1 MKQIAQN
8 YKSGELALL
17 EVPVPAAR
25 PGGVVVRTEFSLIS
39 TGTEMMKINES
50 KLSLIGKA
58 RARPDQVKKVMQ
70 SVSQQGLRATYRK
83 VSDRLDSY
91 TPLGYSLCGE
101 VVEVGAGMEHL
112 AVGQRVACAGNS
124 YALHAEYNWVPR
136 NLCVPVPEGVAAEH
150 AAFTT
155 VGAIAMQ
162 GYRQSEARLG
172 ETACVIGLG
181 LVGQLLTQILRAAGV
196 NVVGLDPSPERCQ
209 LAERMGA
216 ATCCPPD
223 PASRGPV
230 LETLAALTDGAG
242 ADHVFLTAGGDTN
255 QPVEVAAELAR
266 DRARVVDIGKVRLD
280 LPWTEYY
287 AKELDVRFSRSY
299 GPGRYD
305 PSYEEGG
312 VDYPIGYVRW
322 TERRN
327 MACFLDL
334 VAEGRLDLEPLV
346 SAVLP
351 FEDAVGAYERI
362 QRGEQGGVGLLFRY
376 SPNGS
381 VQRRLAIPAPSSRP
395 ARRPVVRLGVIGAGN
410 YATSMLLPHLQDRTD
425 VRLVEVATATGLSA
439 TNAQRRFGF
448 ERCSTDHRGLLADEA
463 VDAVVI
469 ATRHHAHAAMVC
481 EALRAGK
488 AVFVEKPLAVDPDQL
503 QAILAAVGDSGN
515 DRLMVGF
522 NRRFAPLL
530 VDLKGDFGARSG
542 PVQVRYDVNAGRLE
556 AGSWYAQPEEGS
568 RLVGRGLPLR
578 RHRSPGGSTRT
589 RSRCSPRPLATP
601 TTPRAR
607 CCIPTGR
614 WPPSPTRP
622 AGTPARPRSCSRSPG
637 TGSWPGCT
645 TSNGPSCGGV
655 AAATSAAPAP
665 ASTRARS
672 RSWTPSCGPSPRPG
686 PCRSPWSRWWP
697 PPWPPSPPAAAWPAA
712 AWRPWPATGPPRRAP
727 ARQTMEARGHEPW
740 VVCPPA
746 GQHVASGDGRPG
758 PRRADQAP
766 LAWAAGH

>member
-17 EVPVPAAR
+17 DVPVPAAR

-150 AAFTT
+150 AAFTA
-155 VGAIAMQ
+155 VGAIAMH

-181 LVGQLLTQILRAAGV
+181 LVGQLLVQILRAAGV

-209 LAERMGA
+209 LAERLGA
-216 ATCCPPD
+216 ATCRSPD
-223 PASRGPV
+223 RASRGPV
-230 LETLAALTDGAG
+230 LETLATLTDGAG

-255 QPVEVAAELAR
+255 EPVEVAVELAR
-266 DRARVVDIGKVRLD
+266 DRAQVVDIGKVRLD
-280 LPWTEYY
+280 LPWTDYY

-334 VAEGRLDLEPLV
+334 VAEGRLELEPLI

-351 FEDAVGAYERI
+351 FDDAVAAYERI

-376 SPNGS
+376 SPDGS
-381 VQRRLAIPAPSSRP
+381 LQRRLSIPAPSSRP

-410 YATSMLLPHLQDRTD
+410 YATSMLLPHLQDRSD

-488 AVFVEKPLAVDPDQL
+488 AVFVEKPLAVDSDQL

-530 VDLKGDFGARSG
+530 VELKGDFGARGG

-556 AGSWYAQPEEGS
+556 PGSWYARPEEGS
-568 RLVGRGLPLR
+568 RLVGEGC
-578 RHRSPGGSTRT
+578 HFIDTV
-589 RSRCSPRPLATP
+589 
-601 TTPRAR
+601 
-607 CCIPTGR
+607 
-614 WPPSPTRP
+614 
-622 AGTPARPRSCSRSPG
+622 
-637 TGSWPGCT
+637 SWWLDQDP
-645 TSNGPSCGGV
+645 V
-655 AAATSAAPAP
+655 AVFAAATGDPDDT
-665 ASTRARS
+665 ASTLLYPDGS
-672 RSWTPSCGPSPRPG
+672 V
-686 PCRSPWSRWWP
+686 
-697 PPWPPSPPAAAWPAA
+697 
-712 AWRPWPATGPPRRAP
+712 ATIAYQTGGDSRAP
-727 ARQTMEARGHEPW
+727 KELLQVTGDRQLARLHNFQRSELWRSGRRRVRRSHTGIDKGQKQELDAFVRAVADARAMPIPLESL
-740 VVCPPA
+740 
-746 GQHVASGDGRPG
+746 VATT
-758 PRRADQAP
+758 
-766 LAWAAGH
+766 LATFAAGRSQASRRLEAVAGERPAEAGSGVADDGGART

>member
-1 MKQIAQN
+1 MRQIAQN

-17 EVPVPAAR
+17 EVPVPAAL

-216 ATCCPPD
+216 STCCPPD

-242 ADHVFLTAGGDTN
+242 ADHVLLTAGGETN

-334 VAEGRLDLEPLV
+334 VAEGRLNLEPLV

-376 SPNGS
+376 STNGS
-381 VQRRLAIPAPSSRP
+381 AQQRLAIPAPSSRP

-410 YATSMLLPHLQDRTD
+410 YATSMLLPHLHDRAD

-439 TNAQRRFGF
+439 TNAQHRFGF

-488 AVFVEKPLAVDPDQL
+488 AVFVEKPLAVDSDQL
-503 QAILAAVGDSGN
+503 QAILSAVTDSGN

-530 VDLKGDFGARSG
+530 VHLKSAFGARSG

-556 AGSWYAQPEEGS
+556 SGSWYAQPEQGS
-568 RLVGRGLPLR
+568 RLVGEGC
-578 RHRSPGGSTRT
+578 HFVDT
-589 RSRCSPRPLATP
+589 
-601 TTPRAR
+601 
-607 CCIPTGR
+607 I
-614 WPPSPTRP
+614 
-622 AGTPARPRSCSRSPG
+622 
-637 TGSWPGCT
+637 SWWLDQDP
-645 TSNGPSCGGV
+645 V
-655 AAATSAAPAP
+655 AVFAAATGDPDDTASTLLYPDGSVATIAYQTSGDPRAPKELFQVSGDKQLARLHNFQRTELWRGGRRHVRRSRTGIDKGQKQELDAFVRAVVEARAMPIPLESLLATTLATFTARRSLASRRLEAVAGDGSP
-665 ASTRARS
+665 ASGS
-672 RSWTPSCGPSPRPG
+672 GP
-686 PCRSPWSRWWP
+686 
-697 PPWPPSPPAAAWPAA
+697 AD
-712 AWRPWPATGPPRRAP
+712 
-727 ARQTMEARGHEPW
+727 
-740 VVCPPA
+740 
-746 GQHVASGDGRPG
+746 DGGVRT
-758 PRRADQAP
+758 
-766 LAWAAGH
+766 

>member
-8 YKSGELALL
+8 YKSGELVLL

-25 PGGVVVRTEFSLIS
+25 AGGALVRTEFSLIS

-50 KLSLIGKA
+50 RLSLIGKA

-101 VVEVGAGMEHL
+101 VVEVGAGVEDL

-136 NLCVPVPEGVAAEH
+136 NLCVPLPEGVAGEH
-150 AAFTT
+150 GAFTT

-181 LVGQLLTQILRAAGV
+181 LVGQLLVQILRAAGV
-196 NVVGLDPSPERCQ
+196 NVVGLDPSAERCR
-209 LAERMGA
+209 LAERSGA
-216 ATCCPPD
+216 AACGPPE
-223 PASRGPV
+223 AAGRGPV
-230 LETLAALTDGAG
+230 LETLAQLTAGAG

-255 QPVEVAAELAR
+255 QPVELAAELAR
-266 DRARVVDIGKVRLD
+266 DRARVVDIGKCRLD

-305 PSYEEGG
+305 PTYEEDG

-334 VAEGRLDLEPLV
+334 LAEGRLDLEPLV

-362 QRGEQGGVGLLFRY
+362 QRGEQDGVGMLFRY

-381 VQRRLAIPAPSSRP
+381 AQRRLARPPPSRP
-395 ARRPVVRLGVIGAGN
+395 APRPLVRLGVIGAGN
-410 YATSMLLPHLQDRTD
+410 YASSMLLPHLRDRAD
-425 VRLVEVATATGLSA
+425 VRLVEVATASGLSA

-448 ERCSTDHRGLLADEA
+448 ERCSTDHRGLLADES

-503 QAILAAVGDSGN
+503 QAILAAVDDSGN

-530 VDLKGDFGARSG
+530 VELKGAFGARSG
-542 PVQVRYDVNAGRLE
+542 PAQVRYDVNAGRLE
-556 AGSWYAQPEEGS
+556 AGSWYARPEEGS
-568 RLVGRGLPLR
+568 RLVGEGC
-578 RHRSPGGSTRT
+578 HFVDTV
-589 RSRCSPRPLATP
+589 
-601 TTPRAR
+601 
-607 CCIPTGR
+607 
-614 WPPSPTRP
+614 
-622 AGTPARPRSCSRSPG
+622 
-637 TGSWPGCT
+637 SWWLDQDP
-645 TSNGPSCGGV
+645 V
-655 AAATSAAPAP
+655 AVFAAATGDPDDTASTLLYPDGSVATIAYQTGGDPRAPKELLQVTGDGRLARLRNFQRTELWRGGRRHLRRSRAGIDKGQKQELDAFARAVAEGRAMPIPLESLVATTLATFAARRSLVSRRLEAVAGDGPAGPEPAP
-665 ASTRARS
+665 AADL
-672 RSWTPSCGPSPRPG
+672 
-686 PCRSPWSRWWP
+686 
-697 PPWPPSPPAAAWPAA
+697 
-712 AWRPWPATGPPRRAP
+712 
-727 ARQTMEARGHEPW
+727 EAGE
-740 VVCPPA
+740 
-746 GQHVASGDGRPG
+746 
-758 PRRADQAP
+758 
-766 LAWAAGH
+766 

>member
-8 YKSGELALL
+8 YRSGELALL

-25 PGGVVVRTEFSLIS
+25 SDGVVVRTEFSLIS

-91 TPLGYSLCGE
+91 TPLGYSLCGA
-101 VVEVGAGMEHL
+101 VIEVGAGVEHL
-112 AVGQRVACAGNS
+112 AVGQRVACAGNN
-124 YALHAEYNWVPR
+124 YALHAEYNWVPH
-136 NLCVPVPEGVAAEH
+136 NLCVPVPESVTSEH
-150 AAFTT
+150 AAFTA
-155 VGAIAMQ
+155 VGAIAMH

-181 LVGQLLTQILRAAGV
+181 LVGQLLSQILRAAGV

-216 ATCCPPD
+216 ATCRSPD
-223 PASRGPV
+223 PTGRGAV
-230 LETLAALTDGAG
+230 LATLAALTDSAG

-255 QPVEVAAELAR
+255 QPVEVAVELAR
-266 DRARVVDIGKVRLD
+266 DRAQVVDIGKVRLD

-305 PSYEEGG
+305 PTYEEGG

-351 FEDAVGAYERI
+351 FDDAVGAYERI

-381 VQRRLAIPAPSSRP
+381 LQRRLSTSAPSSRP
-395 ARRPVVRLGVIGAGN
+395 VPRPVVHLGVIGAGN
-410 YATSMLLPHLQDRTD
+410 YATSMLLPHLQNRSD
-425 VRLVEVATATGLSA
+425 VRLIEVATATGLSA

-448 ERCSTDHRGLLADEA
+448 ERCSTDYRGLLDDEA

-488 AVFVEKPLAVDPDQL
+488 AVFVEKPLALTEDELAGV
-503 QAILAAVGDSGN
+503 LAAVEESGN
-515 DRLMVGF
+515 DRLQVGF

-530 VDLKGDFGARSG
+530 QEARQRFGSMRS
-542 PVQVRYDVNAGRLE
+542 VFF
-556 AGSWYAQPEEGS
+556 GS
-568 RLVGRGLPLR
+568 RAQERKF
-578 RHRSPGGSTRT
+578 RT
-589 RSRCSPRPLATP
+589 
-601 TTPRAR
+601 
-607 CCIPTGR
+607 
-614 WPPSPTRP
+614 
-622 AGTPARPRSCSRSPG
+622 
-637 TGSWPGCT
+637 
-645 TSNGPSCGGV
+645 V
-655 AAATSAAPAP
+655 
-665 ASTRARS
+665 
-672 RSWTPSCGPSPRPG
+672 
-686 PCRSPWSRWWP
+686 
-697 PPWPPSPPAAAWPAA
+697 AAWP
-712 AWRPWPATGPPRRAP
+712 
-727 ARQTMEARGHEPW
+727 
-740 VVCPPA
+740 
-746 GQHVASGDGRPG
+746 
-758 PRRADQAP
+758 
-766 LAWAAGH
+766 

>member
-8 YKSGELALL
+8 YRSGELALL

-25 PGGVVVRTEFSLIS
+25 SDGVVVRTEFSLIS

-91 TPLGYSLCGE
+91 TPLGYSLCGA
-101 VVEVGAGMEHL
+101 VIEVGAGVEHL
-112 AVGQRVACAGNS
+112 AVGQRVACAGNN
-124 YALHAEYNWVPR
+124 YALHAEYNWVPH
-136 NLCVPVPEGVAAEH
+136 NLCVPVPESVTSEH
-150 AAFTT
+150 AAFTA
-155 VGAIAMQ
+155 VGAIAMH

-181 LVGQLLTQILRAAGV
+181 LVGQLLSQILRAAGV

-216 ATCCPPD
+216 ATCRSPD
-223 PASRGPV
+223 PTGRGAV
-230 LETLAALTDGAG
+230 LATLAALTDSAG

-255 QPVEVAAELAR
+255 QPVEVAVELAR
-266 DRARVVDIGKVRLD
+266 DRAQVVDIGKVRLD

-305 PSYEEGG
+305 PTYEEGG

-351 FEDAVGAYERI
+351 FDDAVGAYERI

-381 VQRRLAIPAPSSRP
+381 LQRRLSTSAPSSRP
-395 ARRPVVRLGVIGAGN
+395 VPRPVVHLGVIGAGN
-410 YATSMLLPHLQDRTD
+410 YATSMLLPHLQNRSD
-425 VRLVEVATATGLSA
+425 VRLIEVATATGLSA

-448 ERCSTDHRGLLADEA
+448 ERCSTDYRGLLDDEA

-488 AVFVEKPLAVDPDQL
+488 AVFVEKPLAVDSDQM

-530 VDLKGDFGARSG
+530 VDLKGDFGARRG
-542 PVQVRYDVNAGRLE
+542 PMQVRYDVNAGRLE

-568 RLVGRGLPLR
+568 RLVGEGC
-578 RHRSPGGSTRT
+578 HFIDTV
-589 RSRCSPRPLATP
+589 
-601 TTPRAR
+601 
-607 CCIPTGR
+607 
-614 WPPSPTRP
+614 
-622 AGTPARPRSCSRSPG
+622 
-637 TGSWPGCT
+637 SWWLDQDP
-645 TSNGPSCGGV
+645 V
-655 AAATSAAPAP
+655 AVFAAATGDPDDT
-665 ASTRARS
+665 ASTLLYPDGSVATIAYQTGGDSRAPKELLQVTGDRQLARLHNFQRSELWRSGHRQVRRS
-672 RSWTPSCGPSPRPG
+672 RSGIDKG
-686 PCRSPWSRWWP
+686 QKQELE
-697 PPWPPSPPAAAWPAA
+697 AFVMAVA
-712 AWRPWPATGPPRRAP
+712 
-727 ARQTMEARGHEPW
+727 EARAMPIPLESL
-740 VVCPPA
+740 VA
-746 GQHVASGDGRPG
+746 TTLATFAARRSLASRRLESVASDVQDG
-758 PRRADQAP
+758 AD
-766 LAWAAGH
+766 AGRVDEEGSRT

>member
-8 YKSGELALL
+8 YRSGELALL

-58 RARPDQVKKVMQ
+58 RARPDQVKKVLQ

-101 VVEVGAGMEHL
+101 VIEVGGGVEHL

-136 NLCVPVPEGVAAEH
+136 NLCVPVPERVPAEH

-155 VGAIAMQ
+155 VGAIAMH

-181 LVGQLLTQILRAAGV
+181 LVGQMLVQILRAAGV

-209 LAERMGA
+209 LAERLGA
-216 ATCCPPD
+216 ATCRSPD
-223 PASRGPV
+223 RTSRGPV
-230 LETLAALTDGAG
+230 LETLATLTDGAG
-242 ADHVFLTAGGDTN
+242 ADHIFLTAGGDTN
-255 QPVEVAAELAR
+255 QPVEVAVELAR
-266 DRARVVDIGKVRLD
+266 DRAQVVDIGKVRLD
-280 LPWTEYY
+280 LPWTDYY

-334 VAEGRLDLEPLV
+334 VAEGQLELEPLI

-351 FEDAVGAYERI
+351 FDDAVAVYEQI
-362 QRGEQGGVGLLFRY
+362 QSGELGGVGLLFRY
-376 SPNGS
+376 SPDVS
-381 VQRRLAIPAPSSRP
+381 LQRRLSIPAASGRPASRP
-395 ARRPVVRLGVIGAGN
+395 IVRLGVIGAGN
-410 YATSMLLPHLQDRTD
+410 YATSMLLPHLQDRSD

-488 AVFVEKPLAVDPDQL
+488 AVFVEKPLAVDSDQL
-503 QAILAAVGDSGN
+503 RAILAAVGDSGN

-530 VDLKGDFGARSG
+530 VDLKGDFGARGG

-568 RLVGRGLPLR
+568 RLVGEGC
-578 RHRSPGGSTRT
+578 HFIDTV
-589 RSRCSPRPLATP
+589 
-601 TTPRAR
+601 
-607 CCIPTGR
+607 
-614 WPPSPTRP
+614 
-622 AGTPARPRSCSRSPG
+622 
-637 TGSWPGCT
+637 SWWLDQDP
-645 TSNGPSCGGV
+645 V
-655 AAATSAAPAP
+655 AVFAAATGDPDDT
-665 ASTRARS
+665 ASTLLYPDGSVATVAYQTGGDSRAPKELLQVTGDMQLARLHNFQRSELWRSGRRQVRRS
-672 RSWTPSCGPSPRPG
+672 RSGIDKGQKQELEAFVRAVAEG
-686 PCRSPWSRWWP
+686 RSMPIPLQSLVATTLATFAARRSLASRRLE
-697 PPWPPSPPAAAWPAA
+697 S
-712 AWRPWPATGPPRRAP
+712 
-727 ARQTMEARGHEPW
+727 
-740 VVCPPA
+740 
-746 GQHVASGDGRPG
+746 VASDG
-758 PRRADQAP
+758 
-766 LAWAAGH
+766 LTEAGAGLVDEGGSPT

>member
-17 EVPVPAAR
+17 EVPVPTAR

-91 TPLGYSLCGE
+91 TPLGYSLCGQ

-136 NLCVPVPEGVAAEH
+136 NLCVAVPERVAAEH

-196 NVVGLDPSPERCQ
+196 NVVGLDPSPERCR

-216 ATCCPPD
+216 ASCCPPD
-223 PASRGPV
+223 PANRAPA
-230 LETLAALTDGAG
+230 LATLAALTDGAG
-242 ADHVFLTAGGDTN
+242 ADQVFLTAGGDTN
-255 QPVEVAAELAR
+255 QPAEVAAELAR

-280 LPWTEYY
+280 LPWPEYY

-327 MACFLDL
+327 MASFLDL
-334 VAEGRLDLEPLV
+334 VAQGRLNLEPLV

-362 QRGEQGGVGLLFRY
+362 QRGEQSGVGLLFRY
-376 SPNGS
+376 SPNVS
-381 VQRRLAIPAPSSRP
+381 VQRRLAMPAPKSRP
-395 ARRPVVRLGVIGAGN
+395 ARRPVVRVGVIGAGN
-410 YATSMLLPHLQDRTD
+410 YATSMLLPHLQERTD

-439 TNAQRRFGF
+439 ANAHHRFGF
-448 ERCSTDHRGLLADEA
+448 ERCSTDHGGLLANRA
-463 VDAVVI
+463 IDAVVI

-481 EALRAGK
+481 DALCAGK

-503 QAILAAVGDSGN
+503 QAILAAAGDSGN

-530 VDLKGDFGARSG
+530 VDLKDHFGTRNG
-542 PVQVRYDVNAGRLE
+542 PVQVRYDINAGRLE
-556 AGSWYAQPEEGS
+556 AGSWYGQADEGS
-568 RLVGRGLPLR
+568 RLVGEGC
-578 RHRSPGGSTRT
+578 HFIDTV
-589 RSRCSPRPLATP
+589 
-601 TTPRAR
+601 
-607 CCIPTGR
+607 
-614 WPPSPTRP
+614 
-622 AGTPARPRSCSRSPG
+622 
-637 TGSWPGCT
+637 SWWLDQDP
-645 TSNGPSCGGV
+645 V
-655 AAATSAAPAP
+655 EVFAAATGDPDDT
-665 ASTRARS
+665 ASTLLYPDGSVATITYQTGGDSRAPKELLQVTGERQLARLHNFQWTELWRGGRRRVHRS
-672 RSWTPSCGPSPRPG
+672 RTGIDKGQKQELDAFVRAVADARAMPISLESLVATTLATFAARRSLASRRLEAVAGKGSAEAASDLADDGGARP
-686 PCRSPWSRWWP
+686 
-697 PPWPPSPPAAAWPAA
+697 
-712 AWRPWPATGPPRRAP
+712 
-727 ARQTMEARGHEPW
+727 
-740 VVCPPA
+740 
-746 GQHVASGDGRPG
+746 
-758 PRRADQAP
+758 
-766 LAWAAGH
+766 

>member
-8 YKSGELALL
+8 YRSGELALL
-17 EVPVPAAR
+17 DVPMPAPR
-25 PGGVVVRTEFSLIS
+25 PGGVLVRTRFSLIS
-39 TGTEMMKINES
+39 TGTEMMKISES

-58 RARPDQVKKVMQ
+58 RARPDQVKKVVA

-83 VSDRLDSY
+83 VSDRLDAY

-101 VVEVGAGMEHL
+101 VVEVGAGVEDL
-112 AVGQRVACAGNS
+112 TVGQQVACAGNS

-136 NLCVPVPEGVAAEH
+136 NLCVPLPEGVAAEH

-181 LVGQLLTQILRAAGV
+181 LVGQLLVQILRAAGV
-196 NVVGLDPSPERCQ
+196 NVVGLDPSPDRCR
-209 LAERMGA
+209 LAERSGA
-216 ATCCPPD
+216 AVCRPPD
-223 PASRGPV
+223 PAIRGPV
-230 LETLAALTDGAG
+230 LETLAGLTDGAG

-255 QPVEVAAELAR
+255 QPVELAAELAR
-266 DRARVVDIGKVRLD
+266 DRARVVDIGKCRLD

-305 PSYEEGG
+305 PTYEEGG
-312 VDYPIGYVRW
+312 LDYPIGYVRW

-334 VAEGRLDLEPLV
+334 VAEGRLDLDPLV

-351 FEDAVGAYERI
+351 FDDAVGAYERI
-362 QRGEQGGVGLLFRY
+362 QNGEQGGVGMLFRY
-376 SPNGS
+376 STNGS
-381 VQRRLAIPAPSSRP
+381 AQRRLGTTTPPTRPSRQP
-395 ARRPVVRLGVIGAGN
+395 GARPVVRLGVIGAGN
-410 YATSMLLPHLQDRTD
+410 YATSMLLPHLRGRAD

-439 TNAQRRFGF
+439 ANARRKFGF
-448 ERCSTDHRGLLADEA
+448 ERWSTDHRGLLADEA
-463 VDAVVI
+463 VDAVLI

-503 QAILAAVGDSGN
+503 EAIVAAVTDSGN

-530 VDLKGDFGARSG
+530 VDLKAAFGARSG

-556 AGSWYAQPEEGS
+556 AGSWYAQPEEGA
-568 RLVGRGLPLR
+568 RLVGEGCHFVDTISWWLDQD
-578 RHRSPGGSTRT
+578 
-589 RSRCSPRPLATP
+589 PLA
-601 TTPRAR
+601 
-607 CCIPTGR
+607 
-614 WPPSPTRP
+614 
-622 AGTPARPRSCSRSPG
+622 
-637 TGSWPGCT
+637 
-645 TSNGPSCGGV
+645 V
-655 AAATSAAPAP
+655 FAAATGDPDDSVSTLLYPDGSVATIAYQTAGDPRAPKELFQVTGDGQVARLHNFHRTELWRGGRRQVRRSRTGIDKGQEQELDAFVRAVAEARP
-665 ASTRARS
+665 MPIPLTSLVATTRATFAARRS
-672 RSWTPSCGPSPRPG
+672 LA
-686 PCRSPWSRWWP
+686 SRRLETVADV
-697 PPWPPSPPAAAWPAA
+697 PAAGREPDPAA
-712 AWRPWPATGPPRRAP
+712 
-727 ARQTMEARGHEPW
+727 
-740 VVCPPA
+740 
-746 GQHVASGDGRPG
+746 DGG
-758 PRRADQAP
+758 
-766 LAWAAGH
+766 AAE

>member
-1 MKQIAQN
+1 M
-8 YKSGELALL
+8 
-17 EVPVPAAR
+17 
-25 PGGVVVRTEFSLIS
+25 
-39 TGTEMMKINES
+39 
-50 KLSLIGKA
+50 
-58 RARPDQVKKVMQ
+58 
-70 SVSQQGLRATYRK
+70 
-83 VSDRLDSY
+83 
-91 TPLGYSLCGE
+91 
-101 VVEVGAGMEHL
+101 
-112 AVGQRVACAGNS
+112 
-124 YALHAEYNWVPR
+124 
-136 NLCVPVPEGVAAEH
+136 
-150 AAFTT
+150 
-155 VGAIAMQ
+155 
-162 GYRQSEARLG
+162 
-172 ETACVIGLG
+172 
-181 LVGQLLTQILRAAGV
+181 
-196 NVVGLDPSPERCQ
+196 VGLDPSPERCQ

-216 ATCCPPD
+216 ATCRPPD
-223 PASRGPV
+223 LASRGPV

-255 QPVEVAAELAR
+255 EPVELAAELAR

-381 VQRRLAIPAPSSRP
+381 AQRRLAIPAPSSRP

-448 ERCSTDHRGLLADEA
+448 ERCSTDHRGLLDDEA

-503 QAILAAVGDSGN
+503 QAILAAIGDSGN

-556 AGSWYAQPEEGS
+556 SGSWYGQPEEGS
-568 RLVGRGLPLR
+568 RLVGEGC
-578 RHRSPGGSTRT
+578 HFVDT
-589 RSRCSPRPLATP
+589 
-601 TTPRAR
+601 
-607 CCIPTGR
+607 I
-614 WPPSPTRP
+614 
-622 AGTPARPRSCSRSPG
+622 
-637 TGSWPGCT
+637 SWWLDQDP
-645 TSNGPSCGGV
+645 V
-655 AAATSAAPAP
+655 AVFAAATGDPDDT
-665 ASTRARS
+665 ASTLLYPDGSVATIAYQTGGDSRAPKELFQVTGDRQLARLHNFQRTELWRAR
-672 RSWTPSCGPSPRPG
+672 PSPRPPIPHRHRQG
-686 PCRSPWSRWWP
+686 PEAGAGRLRAGRRRGPGHADPLGVPGGHDVGHVRRPPQPGQP
-697 PPWPPSPPAAAWPAA
+697 PPGGRGRRRVRRGGL
-712 AWRPWPATGPPRRAP
+712 RP
-727 ARQTMEARGHEPW
+727 E
-740 VVCPPA
+740 
-746 GQHVASGDGRPG
+746 
-758 PRRADQAP
+758 
-766 LAWAAGH
+766 